1 MWHFQMGLLV
11 HTTHDTLAL
20 FLFDYAVKSYGNMVR
35 HHLVLWIICCGLTG
49 LTYWSGATGAMPF
62 VARLICPSHSNEP
75 GHE

>member
-35 HHLVLWIICCGLTG
+35 HHLVLWVICCGLTG
-49 LTYWSGATGAMPF
+49 ADILEWGDRRYALCCTPDMP
-62 VARLICPSHSNEP
+62 LSQQ
-75 GHE
+75 